1 MDALRCRLAIR
12 IRANPSNRHTL
23 HRLSVLDVVPP
34 QFNGEHNVQ
43 IGNGSSSNDNN
54 YNDNNNDNDNN
65 NCGAVWDEMK
75 RTLAYSCNQL
85 PPGEMV
91 DWQAIFPREEGHDYN
106 SNNNNTALFPI
117 MLQCHGHD
125 HLFSRLEVTARTYEQ
140 PARPMSLN
148 TTLRTSVLFRKVS

>member
-23 HRLSVLDVVPP
+23 HRLSVLVIVPP
-34 QFNGEHNVQ
+34 QFN
-43 IGNGSSSNDNN
+43 NGSSSS
-54 YNDNNNDNDNN
+54 NNDNDNN
-65 NCGAVWDEMK
+65 DNNDNNNSGAVWDEMK

-140 PARPMSLN
+140 PARPMNLD
-148 TTLRTSVLFRKVS
+148 TTRRTSVLFRKVS